1 MTRGTSKVIEHKI
14 ATLSTHSFIR
24 ASDFEALG
32 SRAAIETTLSRLC
45 RRGDLERLE
54 KGLYW
59 KGSHTRFGSTKP
71 NWLALALE
79 LTRHRA
85 GGPSGA
91 TAAYALLLS
100 TQIPAKTEIAI
111 VGARPAGRASFDVSY
126 VMRSNSLRV
135 KLTPEEIALLELA
148 REGFSRIELDETA
161 LHKRLSELIA
171 EERIVPKRLAEAA
184 AGEPMA
190 AREALRKLPINVFVA
205 A

>member
-1 MTRGTSKVIEHKI
+1 MAESISKAIERKLT
-14 ATLSTHSFIR
+14 ALSTQSFVR

-45 RRGDLERLE
+45 RRGELERLE

-71 NWLALALE
+71 NSLALALE

-91 TAAYALLLS
+91 TAAYALSLS
-100 TQIPAKTEIAI
+100 TQIPAKMEIAI
-111 VGARPAGRASFDVSY
+111 VGTRPAGRASFDVSY
-126 VMRSNSLRV
+126 VMRSNPLRAT
-135 KLTPEEIALLELA
+135 LTPEEIALLELA
-148 REGFSRIELDETA
+148 REGFSRVEVGKSEFRR
-161 LHKRLSELIA
+161 RLSELIVQK
-171 EERIVPKRLAEAA
+171 RIVPKRLAGAA

-190 AREALRKLPINVFVA
+190 VRKALRQLPINIFLA